1 MVDRPTRVIWIDAG
15 LGLAVPSCP
24 GIACEP
30 VADLDAALARL
41 KESGW
46 EAVVIAAT
54 AEQARQLR
62 THADWVAAWRDTPV
76 LLVAPLDDD
85 TEAVRMAEAGLQD
98 IVHPSQASASELTL
112 RLALAVARKQRER
125 DARRTWSTD
134 LDTGLPNRDQLL
146 EHLNQLLALRARQPS
161 AMALVVVRVT
171 GLDSAR
177 AQQGDEAVHMLR
189 RKLAVRLRGAVR
201 ASDVVASLGADG
213 FALLLTKIE
222 SPDDA
227 TRVSA
232 KLTRLVRDPFR
243 LTAGE
248 VRLVPHVGQSVT
260 PRDGSEAAHLL
271 ACALEAARLAQ
282 STGARGAANDP

>member
-1 MVDRPTRVIWIDAG
+1 MIDRPTRVIWIDAG

-30 VADLDAALARL
+30 FTDLDAALARL

-62 THADWVAAWRDTPV
+62 THAAWVAAWRDTPV

-98 IVHPSQASASELTL
+98 IVHPSQASAAELTL

-146 EHLNQLLALRARQPS
+146 EHLNQLLALRTRQPS
-161 AMALVVVRVT
+161 AMALVVVRAT
-171 GLDSAR
+171 GLDAAG
-177 AQQGDEAVHMLR
+177 AQHGDEAVHVLR

-201 ASDVVASLGADG
+201 ASDVVASLGGDG
-213 FALLLTKIE
+213 YALLLARLE
-222 SPDDA
+222 SDGDA
-227 TRVSA
+227 QQVAA
-232 KLTRLVRDPFR
+232 KLQRVAREPFHV
-243 LTAGE
+243 LGVT
-248 VRLVPHVGQSVT
+248 VRLQPFVGVANC
-260 PRDGSEAAHLL
+260 PGDGNDAASLL
-271 ACALEAARLAQ
+271 AAALEAAQLAERHGMR
-282 STGARGAANDP
+282 SAAND